1 MMPPPFMR
9 TFSARRTWRACG
21 QPAWVRWAVF
31 AALTLGILLGC
42 SGQREIRIAGRTM
55 GTTYHVTIIGGYF
68 TSVGQLRQAIVERL
82 EAINAS
88 MSTYRP
94 ESEISRFNALPTP
107 GTAFPVGDDFF
118 QVVSLSRRL
127 FEMTGGAW
135 DGTIDPLVD
144 LWGFGRTE
152 RVPRIPADSEIRDR
166 LAQVGFDLIDASREG
181 FLIKRHPKVTLDLA
195 SVAKGYGVDVVAA
208 LIRERGFTNFL
219 VEVGGEVVASGV
231 RLDGRQW
238 RIGINRPEAGAAIDQ
253 VYQVVRLQDRAFA
266 TSGDY
271 RIFFDQDG
279 QRFSHV
285 LDPRT
290 GRPVA
295 NGVVSVSVTA
305 ATCALADGLAT
316 ALMVM
321 GVDDGLKL
329 VDALADVE
337 CLMVVRD
344 AKGNLVDHY
353 SKNFKR
359 YTAEAGSPG
368 RH

>member
-1 MMPPPFMR
+1 MMILITAMR
-9 TFSARRTWRACG
+9 TFHTCRTRRARGRQTWL
-21 QPAWVRWAVF
+21 RWTLALAV
-31 AALTLGILLGC
+31 TLGLLLGC
-42 SGQREIRIAGRTM
+42 GGQREIRITGRTM

-68 TSVGQLRQAIVERL
+68 TSVGQLRQAIDERL

-94 ESEISRFNALPTP
+94 ESEISRFNALPAT
-107 GTAFPVGDDFF
+107 GTTFSVGDDFF
-118 QVVSLSRRL
+118 QVVRLSREL
-127 FEMTGGAW
+127 FEMTAGAW

-144 LWGFGRTE
+144 LWGFGRTQ
-152 RVPRIPADSEIRDR
+152 RTPRIPTDREIHDR
-166 LAQVGFDLIDASREG
+166 MAHVGFDLIDASREG

-208 LIRERGFTNFL
+208 LIRARGFTDFL
-219 VEVGGEVVASGV
+219 VEVGGEVFAAGV

-253 VYQVVRLQDRAFA
+253 VYQVVRLRDRAFA

-279 QRFSHV
+279 KRFSHV

-305 ATCALADGLAT
+305 ATCARADGLAT

-321 GVDDGLKL
+321 GVDEGLKL

-344 AKGNLVDHY
+344 TEGNLVDHY

-359 YTAEAGSPG
+359 YTAEAGQ
-368 RH
+368 

>member
-1 MMPPPFMR
+1 MMILIPAMR
-9 TFSARRTWRACG
+9 TFHTRRTRRARG
-21 QPAWVRWAVF
+21 RQTWLRWT
-31 AALTLGILLGC
+31 LTLAVTLGLFLGC
-42 SGQREIRIAGRTM
+42 GGQREIRIAGRTM

-68 TSVGQLRQAIVERL
+68 TSVGQLRQAIDERL

-94 ESEISRFNALPTP
+94 ESEISRFNALPKT
-107 GTAFPVGDDFF
+107 GMTFPVGDDFF
-118 QVVSLSRRL
+118 QVVRLSREL
-127 FEMTGGAW
+127 FEMTAGAW

-144 LWGFGRTE
+144 LWGFGRTQ
-152 RVPRIPADSEIRDR
+152 RTPRIPADGEISDR
-166 LAQVGFDLIDASREG
+166 MAHVGFDLIDASREG

-208 LIRERGFTNFL
+208 LIRGRGFADFL
-219 VEVGGEVVASGV
+219 VEVGGEVFASGV

-238 RIGINRPEAGAAIDQ
+238 RVGINRPEAGAAIDQ
-253 VYQVVRLQDRAFA
+253 VYQVVRLRDRAFA

-271 RIFFDQDG
+271 RIFFEQDG
-279 QRFSHV
+279 KRFSHV

-305 ATCALADGLAT
+305 ATCARADGLAT

-344 AKGNLVDHY
+344 AEGNLVDHY

-359 YTAEAGSPG
+359 YTAEAG
-368 RH
+368 